1 MGILRLLLAQF
12 LTSICT
18 YILYICTVHMYILY
32 GMYTCTMYSTT
43 YIVIFSFQTPL
54 QLRALWVGKYISVF
68 YFKKNVIMYNF
79 FHTFFSSSWFA
90 IMYEYIQICAFRTA
104 SHGDSLIEN
113 ILFSISRPGQ
123 PETKYEPG
131 DNSCRPATNQH
142 HGLTAT
148 TAATGVGIGN
158 QTCTTLVF

>member
-18 YILYICTVHMYILY
+18 YIHMYSTYVHTVRYEHL
-32 GMYTCTMYSTT
+32 YSTT

-68 YFKKNVIMYNF
+68 FLKKNVIMYNF

-90 IMYEYIQICAFRTA
+90 IMYEYIQIYAFRTA

-142 HGLTAT
+142 YGLTAT